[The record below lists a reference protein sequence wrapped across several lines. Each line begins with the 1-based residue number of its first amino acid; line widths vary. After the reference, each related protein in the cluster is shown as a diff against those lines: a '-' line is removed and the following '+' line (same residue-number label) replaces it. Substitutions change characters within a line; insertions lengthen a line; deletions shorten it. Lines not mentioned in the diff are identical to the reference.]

1 MVVRLSYHNWKL
13 AACVESLKSI
23 PMETVTEA
31 SGSSRS
37 ESGEEG
43 RKDERR
49 KGRVSDKGTVCNVG
63 KDEAKGER
71 RRRRR
76 GGSSRVEQTGIHTTC
91 VFYFTKQ
98 GHCV

>member
-1 MVVRLSYHNWKL
+1 MNVSLSYHNWKL

-37 ESGEEG
+37 ENG

-49 KGRVSDKGTVCNVG
+49 KGRVSDKGTVCCVG
-63 KDEAKGER
+63 KDGAKGGR
-71 RRRRR
+71 RRG